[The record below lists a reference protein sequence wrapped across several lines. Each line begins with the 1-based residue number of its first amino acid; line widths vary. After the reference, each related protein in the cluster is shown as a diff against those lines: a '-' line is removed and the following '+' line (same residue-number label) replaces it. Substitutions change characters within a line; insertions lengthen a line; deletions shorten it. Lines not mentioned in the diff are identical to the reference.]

1 MATLAPQGPAA
12 PAGSTCLAVTDVH
25 HQYTSE
31 PVLRGIDLA
40 VAPGERVALMGPSG
54 CGKSTLLLVAAG
66 ILVPTAGSVSVCGEL
81 ISGLGSDERAA
92 VRRRRVGFVF
102 QFGELVAELSLRD
115 NVALAAEL
123 AGAPRREALRDADGI
138 LDRVGLLALGR
149 RKPGEVSGGQAQR
162 SAVARALVHRPS
174 LVLADEPTGAL
185 DRENAA
191 AVLDLMVE
199 LVAERD
205 AALLVATHDD
215 ATADRCDR
223 VVGII
228 DGAVDR

>member
-1 MATLAPQGPAA
+1 M
-12 PAGSTCLAVTDVH
+12 AVTDVH